1 MNAARRA
8 LAAALLACALPAA
21 AEIYS
26 YTDEQGNRVFT
37 DRPGGRAVELVKP
50 RPTNSM
56 PPAETRPIQ
65 APEPVAAPTAD
76 SATNR
81 YSQLEVLT
89 PQPDA
94 TIRDNAGGLLVEVAS
109 TPELLPGH
117 AYRLLLDGNDT
128 ELGGGGP
135 QFALQN
141 IDRGTHQLTVQ
152 VIDESGA
159 SLQSSPPRTFH
170 MMRTSLA
177 QRRMAR
183 PCKKD
188 DYGVRPE
195 CPLKDKPK
203 EKRDIPFV
211 PFL

>member
-1 MNAARRA
+1 MRTAYRT

-37 DRPGGRAVELVKP
+37 DRPGGRAVEQVKP

-56 PPAETRPIQ
+56 PAAEPRDML
-65 APEPVAAPTAD
+65 APAPTAAPATK

-81 YSQLEVLT
+81 YTQLEILT
-89 PQPDA
+89 PLPDA
-94 TIRDNAGGLLVEVAS
+94 TIRDNAGGLQVSVGS
-109 TPELLPGH
+109 TPQLLPGH
-117 AYRLLLDGNDT
+117 AYRLLLDGSDT
-128 ELGGGGP
+128 GLSGSNP
-135 QFALQN
+135 QFALEN
-141 IDRGTHQLTVQ
+141 VDRGSHQLSVQ
-152 VIDESGA
+152 VVDQSGA
-159 SLQSSPPRTFH
+159 LVQSSPPSTFH

-177 QRRMAR
+177 QRRMVR